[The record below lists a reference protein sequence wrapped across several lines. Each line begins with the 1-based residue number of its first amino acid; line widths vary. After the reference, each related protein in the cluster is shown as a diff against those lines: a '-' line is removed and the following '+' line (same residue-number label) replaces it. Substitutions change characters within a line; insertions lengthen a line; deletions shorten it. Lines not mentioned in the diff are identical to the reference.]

1 MDKTFYCVVK
11 TSIIIL
17 HCIYALKRT
26 EEEVARRFFVG
37 NVSMTCSPR
46 KLRFFL
52 KAVMQHWISIEL
64 WSIIVDVEAQYCVTI
79 SGVLLLFQNF
89 WTTNFSRRKVT
100 VKQRL
105 QSTSV
110 KEPLINPRRRI
121 RKAQAVLAR
130 PLLLRRQYPSE
141 RRLEEAKKGH
151 NLLHLSQRTTG
162 DSSAESRIKKK
173 QVGYMVSRPFC
184 FTKRR
189 NHSGWKLKKI
199 RITVHLK
206 ANKGAILCIVYE
218 QRLSSILHF
227 PFFTHD
233 NEGDQPI
240 EMRSKWR
247 RTRNVLVYS
256 ENRLCSFKK
265 KTIFDYFQ
273 KFQHKSLVI

>member
-1 MDKTFYCVVK
+1 MWQCPEYSYFFKI
-11 TSIIIL
+11 SELPIL
-17 HCIYALKRT
+17 AG
-26 EEEVARRFFVG
+26 E
-37 NVSMTCSPR
+37 
-46 KLRFFL
+46 
-52 KAVMQHWISIEL
+52 
-64 WSIIVDVEAQYCVTI
+64 
-79 SGVLLLFQNF
+79 
-89 WTTNFSRRKVT
+89 KVT
-100 VKQRL
+100 VKQKL

-141 RRLEEAKKGH
+141 RKLGKQKNVIIYYTFHNVRPETLRLKAG
-151 NLLHLSQRTTG
+151 L
-162 DSSAESRIKKK
+162 KK
-173 QVGYMVSRPFC
+173 QVGYTVSRPIC
-184 FTKRR
+184 FNKRR

-199 RITVHLK
+199 RSTAHLK
-206 ANKGAILCIVYE
+206 ANKGAILCIGYQ

-256 ENRLCSFKK
+256 LKIAFAVFRKKLYLTTFENFNTNL
-265 KTIFDYFQ
+265 
-273 KFQHKSLVI
+273 

>member
-1 MDKTFYCVVK
+1 MWQSPEYSYFFKI
-11 TSIIIL
+11 SELPIL
-17 HCIYALKRT
+17 AG
-26 EEEVARRFFVG
+26 E
-37 NVSMTCSPR
+37 
-46 KLRFFL
+46 
-52 KAVMQHWISIEL
+52 
-64 WSIIVDVEAQYCVTI
+64 
-79 SGVLLLFQNF
+79 
-89 WTTNFSRRKVT
+89 KVP

-105 QSTSV
+105 QSTYV
-110 KEPLINPRRRI
+110 KQPLINPRRRI

-141 RRLEEAKKGH
+141 RKLGEAKKCH
-151 NLLHLSQRTTG
+151 NLLHFSQRTTG

-173 QVGYMVSRPFC
+173 QVGYMVSGPIC

-189 NHSGWKLKKI
+189 NHSGSKLKKI
-199 RITVHLK
+199 RSTVHLK
-206 ANKGAILCIVYE
+206 ANKGAILCIGYE

-256 ENRLCSFKK
+256 LKIAFAVFRKKLYLTTFENFNTNL
-265 KTIFDYFQ
+265 
-273 KFQHKSLVI
+273 